1 MMLFW
6 VTAVA
11 MVITALAFVL
21 TPLLRSQAV
30 TITSRGALN
39 IAMHEDRLKEL
50 ESDLREGRMDQ
61 SYYTAAKREL
71 ERELLDDLGQA
82 VPAIP
87 ARSSR
92 SWWYSATAIALIVPV
107 LATAGYWRLGNYAL
121 IDGQQSTQMR
131 QMPTLDELAEQLARR
146 VTQQPDDAPAWEL
159 LGQSYLAMERYSQ
172 AVDAYSRA
180 YELVDDK
187 PDLLAGYAEALS
199 MVDEAGINGRAMEFI
214 NTALSLDPKQPK
226 ALWLSG
232 IGAYQRGALEE
243 AVGTWERLI
252 TLLPADSKNAD
263 TVNGAIVDIRR
274 ELAEKSL
281 VSQTSQTPPATGRTS
296 E

>member
-11 MVITALAFVL
+11 MVIMALAFVL
-21 TPLLRSQAV
+21 TPLLRSQAM

-61 SYYTAAKREL
+61 SYYTVAKREL

-82 VPAIP
+82 VSTMP

-92 SWWYSATAIALIVPV
+92 SWWYSATVIALIVPL

-121 IDGQQSTQMR
+121 IDGQQSAQMR

-146 VTQQPDDAPAWEL
+146 VSEQPDDAPAWEL
-159 LGQSYLAMERYSQ
+159 LGQSYLAMARYSQ

-180 YELVDDK
+180 YELVGDK
-187 PDLLAGYAEALS
+187 PDLLAGYGEALS
-199 MVDEAGINGRAMEFI
+199 MVDKAGINGRALEFI

-243 AVGTWERLI
+243 AIGTWERLI
-252 TLLPADSKNAD
+252 SLLPADSKNAD
-263 TVNGAIVDIRR
+263 TVNGAIVEIRR
-274 ELAEKSL
+274 ELAER
-281 VSQTSQTPPATGRTS
+281 SQTSETS
-296 E
+296 KTSLITEEAAQ